1 MSPSRSRNSLYTMS
15 RSASRIRCTITCLAV
30 WAAIRPKSFGV
41 TSTSTVSPTWI
52 SGSHPRASASGI
64 SAFASL
70 TDSTIVRTLKTCCSP
85 VSRSSSTRM
94 FWAADPKFFLYA
106 ERRAAS
112 IASMRTSL
120 PSPFSSSSCLMALM
134 SSALFTDHS
143 PPSPRALRRA
153 FGSLQIFA
161 QIRHLH
167 HEPGLGDRL
176 VVQTDFPP
184 VVQSDRHPAVHQ
196 PEQAPPEPPLPLL
209 GLVRRDGDRP
219 PRKPHEVGQ
228 TAQRP
233 VESRRRHLQRIGLHR
248 QIVQVQFPAQRFA
261 EPGAVADTRA
271 AVPIHEHPQDLAASR
286 ADQLHVHDLQAH
298 PRRDRPGKVRR
309 LPGNLVAPHAIPLH
323 KRAPQPSAPPR
334 NERVGRAP
342 TPLESVKI
350 GARV

>member
-1 MSPSRSRNSLYTMS
+1 
-15 RSASRIRCTITCLAV
+15 
-30 WAAIRPKSFGV
+30 
-41 TSTSTVSPTWI
+41 
-52 SGSHPRASASGI
+52 
-64 SAFASL
+64 
-70 TDSTIVRTLKTCCSP
+70 
-85 VSRSSSTRM
+85 M

-196 PEQAPPEPPLPLL
+196 PEQAPPEPRLPLP

-271 AVPIHEHPQDLAASR
+271 AVPIHEHPQDLTASR

-298 PRRDRPGKVRR
+298 PRQDWDTGLTRTITKREYSTRPRGMTSFAALQCNRPMILSPPNGPVNLSPWDYDQGDDHVDPSRATAYAGPRPGRSLR
-309 LPGNLVAPHAIPLH
+309 
-323 KRAPQPSAPPR
+323 PPR
-334 NERVGRAP
+334 LGGCPAFGRFAAP
-342 TPLESVKI
+342 CAPAPRPRPPHGTQGPGPWQPGPAIATPSP
-350 GARV
+350 